1 MSQMIWRAAS
11 VALLAGLMAAGC
23 GTQARRVDCDGRLEP
38 INHPVPKAAVS
49 AVRDEPTEA
58 EPAVP

>member
-1 MSQMIWRAAS
+1 

-23 GTQARRVDCDGRLEP
+23 GTQAQRVDCDGRLEP

-58 EPAVP
+58 ERAVP

>member
-1 MSQMIWRAAS
+1 M
-11 VALLAGLMAAGC
+11 ALLAGLMVAGC

-38 INHPVPKAAVS
+38 INHPVLKAAVS
-49 AVRDEPTEA
+49 AVGDEPAEA